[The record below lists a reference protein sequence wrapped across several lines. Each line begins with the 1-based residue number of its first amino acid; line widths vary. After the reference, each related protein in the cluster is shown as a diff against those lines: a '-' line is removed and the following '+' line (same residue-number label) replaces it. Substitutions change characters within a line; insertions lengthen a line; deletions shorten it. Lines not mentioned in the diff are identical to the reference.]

1 MVSFCL
7 GDTLGGVGFG
17 LGVVISGSGDFLGDD
32 RGDAVLR
39 GEECGDV
46 GFRGDCM
53 GDDGLLPSEA
63 LLDLF

>member
-1 MVSFCL
+1 M
-7 GDTLGGVGFG
+7 GFG